1 MLSPGRPCQPPSCF
15 YLSSP
20 LFVAPHCPQLG
31 GPGVCRG
38 REPNQSLLPC
48 APGRLRPGSL
58 SLQWGLA
65 SGAPRGLPA
74 RPVFPSEPLPFKGQG
89 AGTHLPSQT
98 SPRYAHPRALWC
110 MRLHC
115 FCVHTRVCVHV
126 CAVWCVRTVAR
137 MHVCENFCLSQISP
151 KAPPA
156 SVCGLSVSLSHVH
169 SCVSGCLVLAGV
181 SFAWMCLG
189 LPVMCVLQ
197 GSGPCDST
205 CCPGVSR
212 QMLIPVGWVRW
223 MCGTQHWLRW
233 FTCVHWVCG

>member
-1 MLSPGRPCQPPSCF
+1 
-15 YLSSP
+15 
-20 LFVAPHCPQLG
+20 
-31 GPGVCRG
+31 
-38 REPNQSLLPC
+38 
-48 APGRLRPGSL
+48 
-58 SLQWGLA
+58 
-65 SGAPRGLPA
+65 
-74 RPVFPSEPLPFKGQG
+74 
-89 AGTHLPSQT
+89 
-98 SPRYAHPRALWC
+98 

-169 SCVSGCLVLAGV
+169 SCISGCLVLAGV

-212 QMLIPVGWVRW
+212 QMLIPVG
-223 MCGTQHWLRW
+223 
-233 FTCVHWVCG
+233 

>member
-1 MLSPGRPCQPPSCF
+1 
-15 YLSSP
+15 
-20 LFVAPHCPQLG
+20 
-31 GPGVCRG
+31 
-38 REPNQSLLPC
+38 
-48 APGRLRPGSL
+48 
-58 SLQWGLA
+58 
-65 SGAPRGLPA
+65 
-74 RPVFPSEPLPFKGQG
+74 
-89 AGTHLPSQT
+89 
-98 SPRYAHPRALWC
+98 

-205 CCPGVSR
+205 CLLPRCVTSDAHPCGLGKVDVWDPTLASLVYMCSLGV
-212 QMLIPVGWVRW
+212 
-223 MCGTQHWLRW
+223 WLRPARVSDGQWW
-233 FTCVHWVCG
+233 FSG